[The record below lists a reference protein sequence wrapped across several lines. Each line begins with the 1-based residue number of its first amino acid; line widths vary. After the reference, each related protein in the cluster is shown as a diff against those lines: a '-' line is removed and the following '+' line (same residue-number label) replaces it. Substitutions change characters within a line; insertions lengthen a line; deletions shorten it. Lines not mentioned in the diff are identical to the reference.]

1 MPMDENLRFIALI
14 DGLKAKGQVADYV
27 QLAATLG
34 TNKAGISDIKAGR
47 KKISIDLLRRMKL
60 SYPCANIEWVIMGE
74 GPMFIQE
81 IKEQEPTH
89 TTPTYLLEMIA
100 NKDASIVEQAKE
112 IGRLEQQIKDLEQR
126 LEKTAGDANIGN
138 TANVG

>member
-1 MPMDENLRFIALI
+1 MDENLRFIALI
-14 DGLKAKGQVADYV
+14 DDLRAQGQVADYV
-27 QLAATLG
+27 QLATTLG

-60 SYPCANIEWVIMGE
+60 SYPNANIEWVIMGE
-74 GPMFIQE
+74 GHMFVQE
-81 IKEQEPTH
+81 TKGQEPTN
-89 TTPTYLLEMIA
+89 TAPSYLLEMIA

-112 IGRLEQQIKDLEQR
+112 IGRLEQRIKQLEQR
-126 LEKTAGDANIGN
+126 LEKTVGDVCTDN

>member
-1 MPMDENLRFIALI
+1 MDENLRFIALI
-14 DGLKAKGQVADYV
+14 DDLRTQGQVADYV

-60 SYPCANIEWVIMGE
+60 SYPCVNIEWVIMGE
-74 GPMFIQE
+74 GSMFVQE
-81 IKEQEPTH
+81 AKGQEPTL
-89 TTPTYLLEMIA
+89 TTSTYLLEMIA

-112 IGRLEQQIKDLEQR
+112 IGRLEQRVKDLEQR
-126 LEKTAGDANIGN
+126 LEKTAGDVSIGD